1 LGLVGKTQYAVTTER
16 LPISGCYWKRTF
28 SEEKATDMAYKAL
41 EDSLFYSP
49 RSSYLAVVAIDFG
62 TTYSGFAFSFIKDQG
77 KDAIFM
83 NMDWVNEQGGQTSK
97 TPTCLLLKPDLSFDS
112 FGYDAIEKYA
122 GLEGEDEEK
131 DYLFFK
137 HFKMSL
143 HSDETLNMETT
154 IKAANGKRIKAKTV
168 FARSIKFLKDEALKI
183 ICQRTGDD
191 HYNADDIQWVL
202 TVPAIWTPKAKQFMR
217 EAAYEAGVGSSEKA
231 DQLMIALEPEAASI
245 FCQEKNVS
253 DFQSETGCRSV
264 GGILS
269 QPNTHYM
276 VIDVG
281 GGTLDVTVHEIQN
294 NGTIKEIHKVTG
306 GPYGGIKVN
315 EEFEGL
321 LEELLGAEKLK
332 RYQRK
337 SPSDWLSL
345 MNEFEGKKRGKRI
358 LDSGLMTNIRL
369 PRSFVSLIKQ
379 TRSPAMESYGDK
391 EVKLKNN
398 EYLSLSSGMMKK
410 LFTPVV
416 KRIKQHLKELQ
427 KNPQLSKVQ
436 TMVFVGGFAE
446 SAFLQEEMK
455 KEFSQRYKILIP
467 NHASIAVV
475 QGAVMFGKKPTTITQ
490 RVVSITYGLACE
502 RNFING
508 VHPEEKKVIRDG
520 VEKCR
525 DLFSLLVMENEVVK
539 LGETK
544 TKIYHPVRAKQEN
557 MHLQFYVTSNPETTF
572 ITETGTTPIGSA
584 TVQTPYNW
592 KSKDR
597 EVEVSMYFGGTEI
610 TATGRDVSSGNE
622 AQTTLDF
629 FCRS

>member
-1 LGLVGKTQYAVTTER
+1 
-16 LPISGCYWKRTF
+16 
-28 SEEKATDMAYKAL
+28 M
-41 EDSLFYSP
+41 
-49 RSSYLAVVAIDFG
+49 
-62 TTYSGFAFSFIKDQG
+62 
-77 KDAIFM
+77 
-83 NMDWVNEQGGQTSK
+83 
-97 TPTCLLLKPDLSFDS
+97 
-112 FGYDAIEKYA
+112 
-122 GLEGEDEEK
+122 
-131 DYLFFK
+131 
-137 HFKMSL
+137 
-143 HSDETLNMETT
+143 
-154 IKAANGKRIKAKTV
+154 
-168 FARSIKFLKDEALKI
+168 
-183 ICQRTGDD
+183 
-191 HYNADDIQWVL
+191 
-202 TVPAIWTPKAKQFMR
+202 
-217 EAAYEAGVGSSEKA
+217 
-231 DQLMIALEPEAASI
+231 
-245 FCQEKNVS
+245 
-253 DFQSETGCRSV
+253 
-264 GGILS
+264 
-269 QPNTHYM
+269 
-276 VIDVG
+276 
-281 GGTLDVTVHEIQN
+281 TVHEIQN